1 LSKRLGGNK
10 IMPRGGFG
18 GGMPPGGM
26 NNLMKQAQK
35 MQKQMAQ
42 MQEELKEKKIEASS
56 GGGAV
61 KVIINGEKLI
71 ESLQIDEDVLDD
83 VEMLQDLIMTAINEG
98 MRQMEEQINSQMSRI
113 TGGMGLPPGMF

>member
-1 LSKRLGGNK
+1 
-10 IMPRGGFG
+10 MARGGFG

-42 MQEELKEKKIEASS
+42 MQEELKTKTLETSS

-61 KVIINGEKLI
+61 KVVINGERVI
-71 ESLQIDEDVLDD
+71 QSLTISEDVLDD
-83 VEMLQDLIMTAINEG
+83 VEMLQDLVMTAVNEG
-98 MRQMEEQINSQMSRI
+98 IRQIEESVNSQMSKL
-113 TGGMGLPPGMF
+113 TGGMGLPPGLF

>member
-1 LSKRLGGNK
+1 MAK
-10 IMPRGGFG
+10 GF

-42 MQEELKEKKIEASS
+42 MQEELKSKTIESSS

-61 KVIINGEKLI
+61 KVVINGEHMI
-71 ESLQIDEDVLDD
+71 ESLTIDETVLDD
-83 VEMLQDLIMTAINEG
+83 VEMLQDLVMTAINEG
-98 MRQMEEQINSQMSRI
+98 MRQMDEMVNNQMSKL
-113 TGGMGLPPGMF
+113 TGGMGLPPGLF

>member
-1 LSKRLGGNK
+1 
-10 IMPRGGFG
+10 MARGGF

-35 MQKQMAQ
+35 MQRQMAE
-42 MQEELKEKKIEASS
+42 MQEELKSKTIESSS

-61 KVIINGEKLI
+61 KVVINGDRLI
-71 ESLQIDEDVLDD
+71 ESLEISNDVLDD
-83 VEMLQDLIMTAINEG
+83 VEMLQDLVMSAINEG
-98 MRQMEEQINSQMSRI
+98 MRQVEEMVNGQMSKI